1 MQYEPV
7 IGLEIHI
14 QLNTKRKMFCYCPN
28 NIWQKEPNA
37 VVCPTCLGL
46 PGTLPVANKE
56 AIRKAQLLGLALGC
70 KISKNTNFDRKN
82 YFYPDLPKGYQIS
95 QYDKPFC
102 YEGVISSKEGDV
114 RIRRIHLEEDTGK
127 SLHDE
132 KTNSTL
138 LDFNKSGIPLV
149 ELVTEPDIKS
159 SAQAVDVA
167 KHIAEIA
174 KFLQISNV
182 DMERGNLRLEPSI
195 SLRPF
200 DSKDLPNY
208 RVELKNINSFRFMQ
222 QALDY
227 EIKRQTEELE
237 QGKKLQSE
245 TRGYN
250 ESKKQTFT
258 QRVKEEE
265 HEYRY
270 FPEPDI
276 PPFEFSDDYFDEL
289 KKQVPRIPE
298 QLIAELSRKSKVE
311 SRKVEELVRLKRWD
325 LVEKLVSEGLNYE
338 KAVNMVLSAN
348 EKTLEQINEDPQ
360 SFVKIL
366 NEKEAGKLSSYE
378 ELDPVVEKV
387 IGENKKSV
395 EDYKKGQENA
405 LNYLVGQVMRETGGK
420 ANPQVTRK
428 MLQQKINSQ

>member
-159 SAQAVDVA
+159 STQAVDVA

-182 DMERGNLRLEPSI
+182 DMEKGNLRLEPSI
-195 SLRPF
+195 SLRPL

-208 RVELKNINSFRFMQ
+208 IVELKNINSFRFMQ

-298 QLIAELSRKSKVE
+298 KLVEELILRSKVK
-311 SRKVEELVRLKRWD
+311 SHKVEELIRLERWD
-325 LVEKLVSEGLNYE
+325 L
-338 KAVNMVLSAN
+338 
-348 EKTLEQINEDPQ
+348 
-360 SFVKIL
+360 
-366 NEKEAGKLSSYE
+366 
-378 ELDPVVEKV
+378 
-387 IGENKKSV
+387 
-395 EDYKKGQENA
+395 
-405 LNYLVGQVMRETGGK
+405 
-420 ANPQVTRK
+420 
-428 MLQQKINSQ
+428 